1 MKFYTPKRFMT
12 KDEILQELNH
22 ILYAFSFDVN
32 CLVIIGDAAKILMGI
47 EPNIT
52 YDSDTKPKNIDIWVE
67 PKYYEY
73 ILKSEEELSESPV
86 DHNSVSFGYV
96 YTNDNGSL
104 NLHKGEYPRPKS
116 KKMYGYNVQLCDA
129 KNKSKMRSTVTN
141 FRVVK

>member
-32 CLVIIGDAAKILMGI
+32 CLVIIGDTAKILMGI

-52 YDSDTKPKNIDIWVE
+52 YDSDAKPKNIDIWVE

-73 ILKSEEELSESPV
+73 ILKSEEELMESPM
-86 DHNSVSFGYV
+86 DHNAVSFCYA
-96 YTNDNGSL
+96 YTNDDGFL

-129 KNKSKMRSTVTN
+129 KSESKRQSRATN
-141 FRVVK
+141 FRVIK

>member
-32 CLVIIGDAAKILMGI
+32 CLVIIGDTAKIL
-47 EPNIT
+47 
-52 YDSDTKPKNIDIWVE
+52 IDIWVE

-73 ILKSEEELSESPV
+73 ILKSEEELMESPM
-86 DHNSVSFGYV
+86 DHNAVSFCYA
-96 YTNDNGSL
+96 YTNDDGFL

-129 KNKSKMRSTVTN
+129 KSESKRQSRATN
-141 FRVVK
+141 FRVIK